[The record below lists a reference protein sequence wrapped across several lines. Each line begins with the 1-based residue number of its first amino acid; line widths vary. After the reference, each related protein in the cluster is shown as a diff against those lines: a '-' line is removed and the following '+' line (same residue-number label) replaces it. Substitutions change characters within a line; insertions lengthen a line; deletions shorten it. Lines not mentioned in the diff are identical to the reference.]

1 MNFTEVLSLLIISA
15 VVTVTVPILAFNGRP
30 KGFTRLNWVGISVG
44 MALSAAIFLFIAQN
58 NVPSLPPYELMKVP
72 ALVAQLE
79 HEYNQQRL
87 LAFTFGI
94 LGVLC
99 CSLAVGS
106 VFGIFFHRPKH
117 D

>member
-1 MNFTEVLSLLIISA
+1 MNLSEILSLLIISA
-15 VVTVTVPILAFNGRP
+15 VVAVAVPIFAFHGRP

-44 MALSAAIFLFIAQN
+44 MALSAAIFLFIAQS
-58 NVPSLPPYELMKVP
+58 NVPSPPSYELMKDP
-72 ALVAQLE
+72 TLSALLE

-106 VFGIFFHRPKH
+106 VVGIFFHRPRH

>member
-1 MNFTEVLSLLIISA
+1 
-15 VVTVTVPILAFNGRP
+15 
-30 KGFTRLNWVGISVG
+30 
-44 MALSAAIFLFIAQN
+44 MALSAAIFLFIAQS
-58 NVPSLPPYELMKVP
+58 NVPSPPSYELMKDP
-72 ALVAQLE
+72 TLAALLE

-106 VFGIFFHRPKH
+106 VVGIFFHRPRH
-117 D
+117 DYYNNQNPSIQALRTMDSGNSLDFRFLFS